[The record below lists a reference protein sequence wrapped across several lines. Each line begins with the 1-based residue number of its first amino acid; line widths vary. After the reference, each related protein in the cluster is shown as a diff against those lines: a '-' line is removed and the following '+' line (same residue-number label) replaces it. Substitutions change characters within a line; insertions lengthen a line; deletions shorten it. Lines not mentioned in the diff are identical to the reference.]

1 MLIKNLLNWIWAPL
15 AIGTVAIVG
24 LILEWPIEAVAPAIG
39 GIFVIGLVVA
49 IIGAREKESEK
60 LSERLRHLAG
70 YFHRRFMGDS
80 SLSIF
85 AIITS
90 LFKTDNT
97 KLWEWARACD
107 MAQRVFNTWSDSSID
122 RMEVDTKTGRFGIY
136 LRVYLNELWQINN
149 LYNEFIDQFYEIAS
163 KVEIPLETIAQYH
176 KFVSEYNAFI
186 RNFRAFVSDSLK
198 AGKTEIEPPSI
209 KDAREVIPMIKQ
221 GPKA

>member
-1 MLIKNLLNWIWAPL
+1 MIFKTLLNWIWAPL

-39 GIFVIGLVVA
+39 GIFVVGLVLAV
-49 IIGAREKESEK
+49 ISAREKESEK

-70 YFHRRFMGDS
+70 YFHRRFMGQS

-97 KLWEWARACD
+97 KLWEWARSCD
-107 MAQRVFNTWSDSSID
+107 MAQRVFNTWRESSIK

-136 LRVYLNELWQINN
+136 LRAYLNELWQINN
-149 LYNEFIDQFYEIAS
+149 LYKEFIDQFYEIAS
-163 KVEIPLETIAQYH
+163 KVEIPLETIDQYH
-176 KFVSEYNAFI
+176 KFVSEYNAFS
-186 RNFRAFVSDSLK
+186 RNFCAFVSDSLK

-209 KDAREVIPMIKQ
+209 KEAQEVLPMVN
-221 GPKA
+221 KAPEA